1 MKHNGKKLRIL
12 VTSMLSLFILIASGV
27 STFAYSASS
36 ENLNNTREK
45 LTVAIKAEPPTLD
58 PHNHTTLVGFQ
69 TQRLIY
75 DTLVSQDKNGE
86 IIPKLASSWEVLD
99 DLTVRFY
106 LRDDVYFHNGDK
118 LTAEDVRYSIHRA
131 TVSSGSKTLF
141 SAFDGEKTTV
151 VDDNTIDVCLKYPF
165 APIFNY
171 LASSRGDIVCKK
183 VVEEV
188 GDDNYGREPVGTGP
202 FMFSDWVSGDHLT
215 LRKNPNYWGD
225 EPAFNTY
232 VARFIT
238 EAANRTI
245 ELETGNVDII
255 FDVNPSDIARL
266 KENPNINVLQGP
278 GYKLT
283 YITMSF
289 SASEF
294 ENIKIRQ
301 AIAHALDMESI
312 VRVVY
317 GGGATVGDS
326 VMSPKVFGYKKM
338 GPYKYDPE
346 YAKQL
351 LAEAGYPNGLDLVV
365 HTFEDS
371 SFLSVLEVAQNM
383 WRQVGINVTISSYD
397 QATFQQMTKDGKV
410 MFGITSTT
418 PSTGDPDH
426 ALIVWPSS
434 YAGALNTDDPRID
447 ELINLGKSTYDPTD
461 RSKVYNEF
469 QEYVWSLYRLI
480 PVAFSDAVYAMD
492 KSIVN
497 FDCHPGNT
505 PNLAT
510 IVFNTP

>member
-238 EAANRTI
+238 EAANLPKRI
-245 ELETGNVDII
+245 
-255 FDVNPSDIARL
+255 
-266 KENPNINVLQGP
+266 KENE
-278 GYKLT
+278 T
-283 YITMSF
+283 YLEEVSD
-289 SASEF
+289 
-294 ENIKIRQ
+294 KI
-301 AIAHALDMESI
+301 HYYLNDDM
-312 VRVVY
+312 R
-317 GGGATVGDS
+317 
-326 VMSPKVFGYKKM
+326 
-338 GPYKYDPE
+338 
-346 YAKQL
+346 
-351 LAEAGYPNGLDLVV
+351 
-365 HTFEDS
+365 
-371 SFLSVLEVAQNM
+371 
-383 WRQVGINVTISSYD
+383 
-397 QATFQQMTKDGKV
+397 
-410 MFGITSTT
+410 
-418 PSTGDPDH
+418 
-426 ALIVWPSS
+426 
-434 YAGALNTDDPRID
+434 
-447 ELINLGKSTYDPTD
+447 
-461 RSKVYNEF
+461 NE
-469 QEYVWSLYRLI
+469 
-480 PVAFSDAVYAMD
+480 
-492 KSIVN
+492 
-497 FDCHPGNT
+497 
-505 PNLAT
+505 
-510 IVFNTP
+510 